1 MRIRRT
7 GFTKCPRC
15 GYETF
20 KDVKRCPWCG
30 YTEK

>member
-1 MRIRRT
+1 MLGRRI

-20 KDVKRCPWCG
+20 KDVKRCPYCG
-30 YTEK
+30 YSE